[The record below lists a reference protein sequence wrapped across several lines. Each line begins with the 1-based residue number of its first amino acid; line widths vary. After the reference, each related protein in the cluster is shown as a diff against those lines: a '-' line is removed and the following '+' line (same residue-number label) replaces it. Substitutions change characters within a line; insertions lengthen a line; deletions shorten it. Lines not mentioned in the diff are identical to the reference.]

1 MGDMVS
7 NQVYPCTFRKL
18 TSGFMNYQELLE
30 RYYRILSLLKGSR
43 VTEAMDDLSLLV
55 DKCRDFD
62 YRNRLNNAGNTYRNM
77 LKYSFELGDDPEKQK
92 VYLRLV
98 KSLLELTD
106 EVKEEII
113 RWYGLLSYY
122 TLLSSEDLQSNL
134 EFEETGKWLERV
146 SFEQDLEDSGE
157 AVEIQEIEEKIR
169 QSGQAMKSFFLQVW
183 LTDKLS
189 EKEMGI
195 LRKTGEENILPWY
208 YKSLIVSALTLST
221 LRHFDVNKIHLLFE
235 LYQKQEHQV
244 WQRALTGI
252 LISLYIYDHRIQYYP
267 ELNNLIGVLR
277 DDSNLNKVLEN
288 IVLQFLRARDTEEL
302 AEKIRKEF
310 LPEIWKMR
318 STLEEKLN
326 MEDLFKENLLEDK
339 NPEWE
344 TVFEDSPDLYNKME
358 EFSNLQMEGSDVFIS
373 AFAMLKRF
381 PFFNEVHHWLL
392 PFYKENPQFEE
403 AFREVKEGFDS
414 GAFLEGL
421 EKSSFLCNSDKY
433 SFCLNVKHMPPMQ
446 KSMMVEVFNMEIN
459 AMNEMEQGEDLI
471 NNNLKN
477 RSVFVQYIQD
487 LYRFFRLHP
496 RKKEFEDVFSL
507 QLDFHNTGFFRRI
520 INDDRII
527 RNIGE
532 FYFEKEHFTEALD
545 VFLYLIREDK
555 DYELIEKAAYC
566 FERMGKF
573 EEALEYYKK
582 AEIIS
587 PERTWLLN
595 KIAYCNRRL
604 GNYEKAI
611 EYYLTSEKAEPENLF
626 VQTSLGQVHMDTG
639 DYEKAL
645 KYFFKV
651 EYLAPDN
658 TKVHRPIAWCSF
670 LLGKHETAEKYL
682 ARVIEKEGNK
692 YDYMNMGHLKWVA
705 GDKKKAIGFYRSSLT
720 KSGMDFEW
728 FARTFG
734 EDIPHLTSFNIP
746 GFDIPLMLDYL
757 RIGDNE
763 GENRMDP

>member
-1 MGDMVS
+1 MEETVS
-7 NQVYPCTFRKL
+7 YKVTACIFRNL
-18 TSGFMNYQELLE
+18 TSSFMNYQELLE
-30 RYYRILSLLKGSR
+30 RYYRILSLLRKSR

-62 YRNRLNNAGNTYRNM
+62 YRNRLNNAGNTYRIM

-106 EVKEEII
+106 EVKEDLI
-113 RWYGLLSYY
+113 RRYGLLSYY
-122 TLLSSEDLQSNL
+122 SLHTGTAAVKNPEL
-134 EFEETGKWLERV
+134 EETGKWLERL
-146 SFEQDLEDSGE
+146 SFDQDLADSGE
-157 AVEIQEIEEKIR
+157 SLDKEGVEEKNR
-169 QSGQAMKSFFLQVW
+169 LSGIAMKNFFLQVW

-189 EKEMGI
+189 EKEIGI
-195 LRKTGEENILPWY
+195 LRKAGLENILPWY
-208 YKSLIVSALTLST
+208 YKSLVVSALILST

-235 LYQKQEHQV
+235 IYQKQEHQV

-252 LISLYIYDHRIQYYP
+252 IICLYIYDQRVQYYP

-277 DDSNLNKVLEN
+277 DDRNLNKVLEN

-318 STLEEKLN
+318 SALEEKLN

-344 TVFEDSPDLYNKME
+344 TVFEDSPDLFNKME

-381 PFFNEVHHWLL
+381 PFFNEVHNWLL
-392 PFYKENPQFEE
+392 PFFKENPQFAE

-414 GAFLEGL
+414 NAFLEGL
-421 EKSSFLCNSDKY
+421 ERTSFLCNSDKY

-459 AMNEMEQGEDLI
+459 AMNEMESGEDMI
-471 NNNLKN
+471 NNNLRN

-487 LYRFFRLHP
+487 LYRFYRLHP
-496 RKKEFEDVFSL
+496 WKKEFEDIFSL
-507 QLDFHNTGFFRRI
+507 QLDFHNTGFFRQI

-532 FYFEKEHFTEALD
+532 FYFGKEHFTEALD
-545 VFLYLIREDK
+545 VFLYLIGEGK

-573 EEALEYYKK
+573 EEALDYYKK
-582 AEIIS
+582 AEIIA
-587 PERTWLLN
+587 PERIWLLN

-611 EYYLTSEKAEPENLF
+611 QYYLTSEKAEPENLF
-626 VQTSLGQVHMDTG
+626 VQTSLGQIHMDTG

-645 KYFFKV
+645 TYFFKV

-670 LLGKHETAEKYL
+670 LLGKHDTAEKYL
-682 ARVIEKEGNK
+682 SRVLEKEGNK
-692 YDYMNMGHLKWVA
+692 YDFMNMGHLKWVA
-705 GDKKKAIGFYRSSLT
+705 GDKKKAIGYYRNSLS

-734 EDIPHLTSFNIP
+734 EDIPHLTAFNIP

-757 RIGDNE
+757 RIGGEEEENE
-763 GENRMDP
+763 S